1 MGKEECM
8 KVKGDNEKFIK
19 EVIKDGFI
27 TNTRFYECEDD
38 NGYME
43 VKERGITYVLRFDVK
58 FRDCI
63 YNLMN
68 TDNGMEE
75 VRQYILKNWKSFVK
89 ELRIVSIS
97 TYR

>member
-1 MGKEECM
+1 MDKEEYM
-8 KVKGDNEKFIK
+8 KVRGDNEKFIK
-19 EVIKDGFI
+19 EVIKEGFI

-58 FRDCI
+58 FKDCI

-75 VRQYILKNWKSFVK
+75 VRQYILENWESFVK
-89 ELRIVSIS
+89 DLKVVLMS

>member
-1 MGKEECM
+1 
-8 KVKGDNEKFIK
+8 
-19 EVIKDGFI
+19 
-27 TNTRFYECEDD
+27 
-38 NGYME
+38 ME
-43 VKERGITYVLRFDVK
+43 VKERGITYVLGFDVK

-97 TYR
+97 TYK